1 MNKLI
6 LIFAVVFLSLI
17 LTGCE
22 EQQGPAERAGE
33 SIDQTMEDSGD
44 VMENAADDAEDSI
57 EDMGDELEDAT
68 D

>member
-33 SIDQTMEDSGD
+33 SIDQTMEDTGD

-57 EDMGDELEDAT
+57 EDIGDELEDAT

>member
-33 SIDQTMEDSGD
+33 SIDQTMEDTGD
-44 VMENAADDAEDSI
+44 VMENAADDAEDGI
-57 EDMGDELEDAT
+57 GGIGDELEDAT